1 MKFYILAFLLIAT
14 VLSYSLLADSHPD
27 LKTQHAGT
35 AKIVFKSTDGGQ
47 TWQDISKGL
56 PKSLQ
61 NDGIRGDSIFA
72 TNKGLLLK
80 VGSESY
86 LSTPTTTAPFWTK
99 ETSPDDNR
107 SIAPGKSGILAYSYW
122 GVHLKTK
129 NGTSVWSPMFENI
142 DGPRIRSTFE
152 TVEGTLFLGTD
163 SGIFKTENSGK
174 TWKLVYTGGLVGHL
188 AESNGVLLATSMR
201 KIIRSTDNGENW
213 ETTISEDSAAFD
225 IKPIKYGF
233 VAITAASESATR
245 RLSTSFDGGKTWQS
259 IHSVLQDKV
268 TIDSI
273 WRTWNDRP
281 LLKAFQTS
289 ITQVGE
295 NLLSIHPQGL
305 FKSADKGK
313 TWRLILPATNSKRFN
328 LIGSGNVLYAISSKG
343 GGGC

>member
-1 MKFYILAFLLIAT
+1 M
-14 VLSYSLLADSHPD
+14 
-27 LKTQHAGT
+27 
-35 AKIVFKSTDGGQ
+35 AKIAFKSIDGGQ

-56 PKSLQ
+56 PESLQ

-72 TNKGLLLK
+72 NEKGLFLK
-80 VGSESY
+80 VGSEHY
-86 LSTPTTTAPFWTK
+86 LSTATPTAPFWTK
-99 ETSPDDNR
+99 ETSRDDNS
-107 SIAPGKSGILAYSYW
+107 SIAPGKSGILAYTYW
-122 GVHLKTK
+122 GVNLKTK
-129 NGTSVWSPMFENI
+129 NGTSVWSPMFENF
-142 DGPRIRSTFE
+142 GAPRIRSTFE
-152 TVEGTLFLGTD
+152 TAGGTLFLATD

-213 ETTISEDSAAFD
+213 ETTISEDSAVFD
-225 IKPIKYGF
+225 IKPFKDGF

-259 IHSVLQDKV
+259 IHSGLQEKV

-273 WRTWNDRP
+273 WRTWNERP
-281 LLKAFQTS
+281 LLKAFQTP
-289 ITQVGE
+289 ITRVGE

-313 TWRLILPATNSKRFN
+313 TWKLILPSTNGKAFN
-328 LIGSGNVLYAISSKG
+328 LLGSGKVLYAISSKG
-343 GGGC
+343 GSGC

>member
-14 VLSYSLLADSHPD
+14 ILSYSLLADSHPD
-27 LKTQHAGT
+27 ISQHAGT

-56 PKSLQ
+56 PESLQ
-61 NDGIRGDSIFA
+61 ADGIRGDSIFA
-72 TNKGLLLK
+72 TNKGLFLK
-80 VGSESY
+80 VGSERY
-86 LSTPTTTAPFWTK
+86 QSTATATVPFWTK
-99 ETSPDDNR
+99 ETSPDDTR
-107 SIAPGKSGILAYSYW
+107 SIAQDKSGILAYSYW
-122 GVHLKTK
+122 GVNFKTK

-142 DGPRIRSTFE
+142 QAPRIRSTFE
-152 TVEGTLFLGTD
+152 TVGGAIFLGTD

-201 KIIRSTDNGENW
+201 KIIRSTDNGESW
-213 ETTISEDSAAFD
+213 EPTISEDNVAFD
-225 IKPIKYGF
+225 IKPIENGF
-233 VAITAASESATR
+233 VAITASSEAATR
-245 RLSTSFDGGKTWQS
+245 SLSTSFDGGKTWQS
-259 IHSVLQDKV
+259 IHSGLQDKV

-273 WRTWNDRP
+273 WRTWNERP

-295 NLLSIHPQGL
+295 NLFSIHPQGL

-313 TWRLILPATNSKRFN
+313 TWKLILPSTNGKTFN
-328 LIGSGNVLYAISSKG
+328 LLGSGNVLYAISSKV